1 MELALFKNRQ
11 FARKIRYNGH
21 QFGQIRANR
30 DQVQCRLSEV
40 TPVRAK
46 GFDHTTGCSQ

>member
-21 QFGQIRANR
+21 QFGQIRAI
-30 DQVQCRLSEV
+30 
-40 TPVRAK
+40 RAIAHLASRK
-46 GFDHTTGCSQ
+46 AIGAAPASRHPR